1 MKQIFKNFGIITN
14 DVPVKIENILSEQPK
29 IVVGIEHNFFEDFNY
44 EKLHGLISII
54 NEFKFSELLTLQALN
69 GYMPRMQEAYLLFQG
84 NVGEDGLFSINNKVY
99 KRNNKSGL
107 IEAIVTANIY
117 ENEMPF
123 KIIESF
129 ITEQTKIILTN
140 PAIVEFEIVLRK
152 RPE

>member
-1 MKQIFKNFGIITN
+1 
-14 DVPVKIENILSEQPK
+14 
-29 IVVGIEHNFFEDFNY
+29 
-44 EKLHGLISII
+44 
-54 NEFKFSELLTLQALN
+54 
-69 GYMPRMQEAYLLFQG
+69 MQEAYLLFQG